1 MFARIRA
8 RAPLVLASLLF
19 GAGVTGL
26 LFSTNTGNEWGPFQP
41 RNSSSPHQRVI
52 LVQVGPEITPPPLH
66 ELFTSATEPPF
77 AQHVAAQVQA
87 SPDEPPAAALPAT
100 TTPVQ
105 QHDAAV
111 SAAGAT
117 ATPPPPLLIPG
128 LAIDGGDE
136 TPAPE
141 STPASE

>member
-19 GAGVTGL
+19 GAGVAGL
-26 LFSTNTGNEWGPFQP
+26 LFSTNTGPEWGPFQP

-66 ELFTSATEPPF
+66 GLFTSATEPAF
-77 AQHVAAQVQA
+77 AQYVAAQVQA
-87 SPDEPPAAALPAT
+87 PPDEPSAAALPAT
-100 TTPVQ
+100 ATPVQ

-128 LAIDGGDE
+128 LAIDGSDE
-136 TPAPE
+136 TPALE
-141 STPASE
+141 STPAGE

>member
-19 GAGVTGL
+19 GAGVAGL
-26 LFSTNTGNEWGPFQP
+26 LFSTNTGPEWGPFQP
-41 RNSSSPHQRVI
+41 RNSSSPQQRVI

-66 ELFTSATEPPF
+66 ELFAGEPAF
-77 AQHVAAQVQA
+77 EQHVAAQVQEL
-87 SPDEPPAAALPAT
+87 PEVPPAATPPEP
-100 TTPVQ
+100 TTPLQ

-111 SAAGAT
+111 SAAAAT

-128 LAIDGGDE
+128 LAIDGSDE

-141 STPASE
+141 STPAGE

>member
-26 LFSTNTGNEWGPFQP
+26 LFSTNTGHEWGPFQP

-66 ELFTSATEPPF
+66 ELFAGEPAF
-77 AQHVAAQVQA
+77 AQYVAAQVQA
-87 SPDEPPAAALPAT
+87 PPDEPPAA
-100 TTPVQ
+100 TPPEPITPLQ

-111 SAAGAT
+111 SAAAAT